1 MGFVRDLTGKTA
13 ANAAVQGGQI
23 QAASAREAIEA
34 TEAASQRAQ
43 EFLTPFDPLVQRGI
57 EGASFL
63 ADPQAQFNFLQE
75 NPLFQAALDNA
86 NRQTQQSAA
95 ARGRLSAGD
104 TLQQLSENVLLS
116 AQPLISQQRQ
126 DVGNLLNLASGL
138 AQTRGN
144 IEIGQGSNVGNLLT
158 DAGAAQAAGLVGGA
172 NARTQG
178 AQNLLNFGLQ
188 GTGLAANIFGF
199 SDPRLKTNI
208 KPKGK
213 VNGFNWYSWDWNDLA
228 KDKLGLEGSSEGVM
242 ADEIKETNPEL
253 IGERNGFM
261 TVNYG
266 GIH

>member
-43 EFLTPFDPLVQRGI
+43 EFFTPFDSLVQRGI

-126 DVGNLLNLASGL
+126 DVGNLLNLATGL
-138 AQTRGN
+138 TQTRGN

-178 AQNLLNFGLQ
+178 AQNLLNLGLQ
-188 GTGLAANIFGF
+188 AGGLFFGA